1 MTEQQTLCT
10 QRPGYLWGYV
20 WGYQWAHVWGYQWAP
35 PPQAP
40 PPLPGPRPS
49 ACLLPGNQVNRP
61 ALLGPFLTTFPPT
74 ESRPESIRRP
84 AGSVSLTDLSPA
96 SVLQQT
102 DRRPQLVPAR
112 QHGKQR
118 WGLRTQMRVPC
129 VQGFMGY
136 SVEAGEVGERERDL
150 QMGVWP
156 PKCASMW
163 GPVQGVERD
172 R

>member
-1 MTEQQTLCT
+1 M
-10 QRPGYLWGYV
+10 
-20 WGYQWAHVWGYQWAP
+20 
-35 PPQAP
+35 
-40 PPLPGPRPS
+40 
-49 ACLLPGNQVNRP
+49 
-61 ALLGPFLTTFPPT
+61 
-74 ESRPESIRRP
+74 
-84 AGSVSLTDLSPA
+84 SLTDLSPA
-96 SVLQQT
+96 SALQQT

-118 WGLRTQMRVPC
+118 WGLRMQMRVPC
-129 VQGFMGY
+129 VQGFTGY

-156 PKCASMW
+156 PKCASMR